1 MKKFITAFTLTA
13 SLFAFSPKQKEIAR
27 IIYREWSAVE
37 IHGKVYPSWGIAI
50 GLTESSL
57 GANLIGD
64 MDSQVVEASLGIM
77 QNRVQTVRFMARKF
91 KELAWLNN
99 LSDEQ
104 IVNKMLTNPRLNARV
119 NAYFFK
125 WNYETYGSHRAAVS
139 GQNGGTNNIPYINR
153 VKKNLKLVRPLI
165 KEIKGE

>member
-1 MKKFITAFTLTA
+1 MKKLIIGFAITT
-13 SLFAFSPKQKEIAR
+13 SLFAFSPKQKEIAK
-27 IIYREWSAVE
+27 IIHQEWSGVE
-37 IHGKVYPSWGIAI
+37 IHGKIYPSWGIAI

-64 MDSQVVEASLGIM
+64 MDSQVIDASLGIM
-77 QNRVQTVRFMARKF
+77 QNRIKTVRFMAEKF
-91 KELAWLNN
+91 KELAWLNK
-99 LSDEQ
+99 LSDKQ
-104 IVNKMLTNPRLNARV
+104 LVNLMLTNHRLNAKV

-125 WNYETYGSHRAAVS
+125 WNFETYGSHEAAVS
-139 GQNGGTNNIPYINR
+139 CQNGGKNNVPYINR